1 MTDIQ
6 PFTHE
11 QFGTIRTITD
21 ASGEAWFVATDI
33 CAALDLSNTTV
44 ALQRLDAD
52 ERSKFNLG
60 RQGDAWCVNEAGF
73 YSLVLASRKPE
84 AKSFKR
90 WVTHEVLPSIRKH
103 GGYLTPEKAEEII
116 SNPDVII
123 ELAQAVKREKA
134 ARLAMESLVHELE
147 PKADMYDRFLGADGT
162 YSIGNVAK
170 MVGLSQNKLFDRL
183 RNSGVLIAKGAMR
196 NTPYQR
202 YMHHFSVHPYD
213 FERSDGT
220 RGTSYTTRVQPSGIQ
235 FICRKLNCHLITEEA
250 A

>member
-103 GGYLTPEKAEEII
+103 GGYLTPEKA
-116 SNPDVII
+116 
-123 ELAQAVKREKA
+123 
-134 ARLAMESLVHELE
+134 
-147 PKADMYDRFLGADGT
+147 DMYDRFLGADGT